1 MDPLLIG
8 IGGLVV
14 LGVIWLI
21 IKGGDD
27 TPAVDNK
34 EISTPAPAEDIPV
47 PTTKKAEP
55 SERVKALKS
64 SEAVKTAAAPV
75 AQKLPTKTALLK
87 MTKGKIEETAR
98 EFDIELDKRMTKENM
113 VSTFLKEA
121 RAAAKA
127 QLK

>member
-21 IKGGDD
+21 IKGEDD
-27 TPAVDNK
+27 TPVVDNK